1 MVKGMKTLIY
11 TALAGALL
19 WACQEREAAQPSDFT
34 GNESAYALMA
44 GSDYPVSGT
53 VTFKEKKDGT
63 TQISIALTGT
73 DGNIQM
79 PVHLHLGNTATD
91 AAAVA
96 AFLTPVTSKN
106 GVSET
111 LLTRLGDETP
121 ITYEQLITMN
131 ACIKIHLGEA
141 GPDKDIIIAA
151 GDIGKAAESASSG
164 RIGISVCK
172 SE

>member
-1 MVKGMKTLIY
+1 MKTLIY
-11 TALAGALL
+11 TAAVAGLL
-19 WACQEREAAQPSDFT
+19 WGCQDREAAQPSDLT
-34 GNESAYALMA
+34 GNESSYALMA

-79 PVHLHLGNTATD
+79 PVHLHMGNTATD
-91 AAAVA
+91 AAEVA
-96 AFLTPVTSKN
+96 AFLTPVASTT

-111 LLTRLGDETP
+111 LLSKLGDETP
-121 ITYEQLITMN
+121 ITYTQLMAMD

-141 GPDKDIIIAA
+141 GPDKNTIIAA
-151 GDIGKAAESASSG
+151 GDIGKAAESATSG
-164 RIGISVCK
+164 RLGISVCK